1 MPAIDKTRV
10 GAAFDRAAPDYDG
23 IARFQHTVC
32 DSLMGLLPVFAPD
45 MPSPG
50 MVLDGGCGTGYG
62 SALLSRRWP
71 ASRIAGCDLSLE
83 MLRLARGKSIDTICA
98 DLEQLPF
105 RDGAFDLVWSSLAL
119 QWCTT
124 PDVYAEMYRILAKE
138 GVLLFTTL
146 GPGTLAE
153 LDFAFSAIDAHPHVR
168 AFSTPEETRMALK
181 QAGFTDIRI
190 ECETRRIYFPDFR
203 AFLTSVR
210 GIGANQVGGER
221 RRALMGKN
229 AWKLAEE
236 RYETL
241 RGADGMLPATY
252 EVVFGYG
259 RR

>member
-10 GAAFDRAAPDYDG
+10 GAAFDRAALDYDG

-32 DSLMGLLPVFAPD
+32 DSLMGILPLFSPD
-45 MPSPG
+45 IPQPG

-62 SALLSRRWP
+62 SVLLSRRWP
-71 ASRIAGCDLSLE
+71 ASRITGCDLSLE
-83 MLRLARGKSIDTICA
+83 MLRLAREKSIDTVCA

-105 RDGAFDLVWSSLAL
+105 ADATFDFVWSSLAL

-124 PDVYAEMYRILAKE
+124 PDVYAEMHRILTTD
-138 GVLLFTTL
+138 GTLLFSTL

-153 LDFAFSAIDAHPHVR
+153 LDYAFSAIDSHPHVR
-168 AFSTPEETRMALK
+168 TFATPEATGEALEL
-181 QAGFTDIRI
+181 AGFRDVRI
-190 ECETRRIYFPDFR
+190 ECETRTIHFPDFR
-203 AFLTSVR
+203 SFLTSVR

-229 AWKLAEE
+229 SWKLVEE

-241 RGADGMLPATY
+241 RGTDGMLPATY
-252 EVVFGYG
+252 ELVYG
-259 RR
+259 FAQR